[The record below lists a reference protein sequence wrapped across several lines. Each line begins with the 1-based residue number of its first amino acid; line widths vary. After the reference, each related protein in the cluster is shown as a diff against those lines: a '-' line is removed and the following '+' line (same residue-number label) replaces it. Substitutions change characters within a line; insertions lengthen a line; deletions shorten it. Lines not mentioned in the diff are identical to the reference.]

1 MLTVLVKPA
10 LRSAEGDPLL
20 PSDPRKRHTVLEVQ
34 PQELEPLKRVS
45 DPALRAVSG
54 GWSAIQEPP
63 RLPQPVP
70 ETRVCETFWPCRSS
84 GRPRCFQGVGG
95 GLLQAHRLALSPR
108 RRERIFAEEVA

>member
-34 PQELEPLKRVS
+34 AQELETLKS
-45 DPALRAVSG
+45 TCAGLLRELRQG
-54 GWSAIQEPP
+54 GWSAIQDLLVFLSLSQK
-63 RLPQPVP
+63 RGFV
-70 ETRVCETFWPCRSS
+70 RHS